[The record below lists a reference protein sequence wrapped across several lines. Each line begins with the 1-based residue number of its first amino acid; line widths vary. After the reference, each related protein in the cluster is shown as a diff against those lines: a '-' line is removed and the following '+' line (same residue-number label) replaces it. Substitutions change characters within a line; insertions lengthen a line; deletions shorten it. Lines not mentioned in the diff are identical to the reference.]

1 MTERTPTRNKTVPT
15 GASVAE
21 FLASVDAPAR
31 REDCRNVMALMQ
43 EATGEPP
50 VMWGPSIIGFGA
62 YHYRYATGREGDMPL
77 VGVSPRKRALA
88 LYIMPGFAD
97 YGALLRRLGKHR
109 TGKSCLYINK
119 LADVD
124 MSVLRQLVRA
134 SVQDIRHKYGV
145 TQDAGE

>member
-1 MTERTPTRNKTVPT
+1 MAERAPTRNKTVPT

-21 FLASVDAPAR
+21 FLASVNAPAR
-31 REDCRNVMALMQ
+31 REDCRKVMELMQ

-77 VGVSPRKRALA
+77 VGVSPRKRELT

-97 YGALLRRLGKHR
+97 YGAMLQRLGKHR

-119 LADVD
+119 LADVHLPT
-124 MSVLRQLVRA
+124 LRQLVRA
-134 SVQDIRHKYGV
+134 SVQAIRQKYGV
-145 TQDAGE
+145 AQP